1 MNHTTKDSSWNR
13 RNNQSSEKTIN
24 NPEDDIMLG
33 LKARDHKKIS
43 WIEQRLNV
51 SREEA
56 LRIFKKSLL

>member
-1 MNHTTKDSSWNR
+1 MDYKTKDSLGNR
-13 RNNQSSEKTIN
+13 RNSQSSETTVN
-24 NPEDDIMLG
+24 NLENDMLG

-56 LRIFKKSLL
+56 LRIFKISLL